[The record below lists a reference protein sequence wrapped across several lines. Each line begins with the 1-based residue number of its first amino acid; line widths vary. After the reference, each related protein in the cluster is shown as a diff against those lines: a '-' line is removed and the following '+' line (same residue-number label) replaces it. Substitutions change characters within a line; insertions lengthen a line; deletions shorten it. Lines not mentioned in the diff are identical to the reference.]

1 MSNEI
6 FLYVFLVLA
15 FLDLYFNKV
24 QRTTILICRI
34 GEMPPTVGGYLNP
47 NFIKFAFPLTLIKWG
62 WVVYWALSGS
72 TSYALTALFISWLAS
87 VTLPIPSKLTLPPI
101 KKQIERVRA
110 LDQEFAAT
118 LSEATN
124 TWEINGGR
132 L

>member
-1 MSNEI
+1 MSNET
-6 FLYVFLVLA
+6 FLYVFLAFA
-15 FLDLYFNKV
+15 FLDLYFTML
-24 QRTTILICRI
+24 QRTTVLICRI
-34 GEMPPTVGGYLNP
+34 GELPPKVGGYLNP
-47 NFIKFAFPLTLIKWG
+47 SFIKFGFPLTLIKWG
-62 WVVYWALSGS
+62 WVAYWAWSGS
-72 TSYALTALFISWLAS
+72 ASSALIALFIFWLAN

-124 TWEINGGR
+124 TWEINGSR